1 MERPVTLGLQ
11 IRGLCGRVVNCLFF
25 LVLFGVRGSCD
36 TVFGAIEVLE
46 MVLRLSLNFISVSL
60 NRNNDVPATC

>member
-1 MERPVTLGLQ
+1 MEGPVTLGLQ

-25 LVLFGVRGSCD
+25 VLFGVRGSFD
-36 TVFGAIEVLE
+36 TVFGTVEVLE

-60 NRNNDVPATC
+60 NKTNDFPPTQ